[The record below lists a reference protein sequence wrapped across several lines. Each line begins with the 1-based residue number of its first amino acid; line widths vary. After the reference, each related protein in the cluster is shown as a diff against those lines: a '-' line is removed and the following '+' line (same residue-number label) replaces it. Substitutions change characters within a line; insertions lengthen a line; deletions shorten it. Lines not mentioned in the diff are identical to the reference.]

1 MQFLVPRNKTAKN
14 GFSWATTDHVRV
26 LVSTPRETRYP
37 GCLQSSTIC
46 IWQQIRQG
54 ILTLR
59 MSPEE
64 YLWCQA
70 KTYIFYFHILCSYFI
85 KLLSVLAL
93 YQPHCFCT
101 SPFMVILI
109 SLSFY
114 ALSLPD
120 DFRSHLSQEAL
131 LLPTTL
137 PTCKYSS
144 PGLPEQPMLS
154 TVKAVLILY
163 YSHLIPVFTRLWAS
177 RGGPGRSE
185 SAPHV
190 HAQLLR
196 HVWLCDAM
204 DCSRQAPLSMEFSR

>member
-1 MQFLVPRNKTAKN
+1 MSTYGPRLRPTSSIFTFYAPTSSNYFQF
-14 GFSWATTDHVRV
+14 
-26 LVSTPRETRYP
+26 
-37 GCLQSSTIC
+37 
-46 IWQQIRQG
+46 
-54 ILTLR
+54 
-59 MSPEE
+59 
-64 YLWCQA
+64 
-70 KTYIFYFHILCSYFI
+70 
-85 KLLSVLAL
+85 LAL

-120 DFRSHLSQEAL
+120 DLRSHLSQEAL
-131 LLPTTL
+131 LLPITL

-154 TVKAVLILY
+154 TVKAVLILH
-163 YSHLIPVFTRLWAS
+163 YSHLIPVFTRLSVS
-177 RGGPGRSE
+177 RGGPGRSV

-196 HVWLCDAM
+196 HV
-204 DCSRQAPLSMEFSR
+204 